1 MVKSGSLTSED
12 VLRSEVPWPAF
23 QSAGIIS
30 KEATSTRDAMLRLY
44 GQLASERERMK
55 VFRRCSSAPTS
66 QTLASAGCQCTNRLT
81 TPVHAYF

>member
-30 KEATSTRDAMLRLY
+30 KDQLELIYTLDKQEAVSYTHLTL
-44 GQLASERERMK
+44 
-55 VFRRCSSAPTS
+55 PTK
-66 QTLASAGCQCTNRLT
+66 A
-81 TPVHAYF
+81 